1 MKKKNK
7 KLWNKVENTKNKWGY
22 QNFMEYKKLDD
33 LWARVKI
40 MKKRK
45 GSVVHTNFHDDLSH

>member
-1 MKKKNK
+1 MEPLHKGGGEKKRMKKKNK

-33 LWARVKI
+33 L
-40 MKKRK
+40 
-45 GSVVHTNFHDDLSH
+45 